1 MTNISQV
8 LVGNRK
14 KELFSVLHN
23 SLSSQLQL
31 CSTSAS
37 FWASCRKS
45 SLYVGCCSYH
55 SRGERGQE
63 VTHFCSYFIS
73 LNNHI
78 ANLLSMRQRSINPS
92 QFRAA
97 NVLNNSPLSLLMTI
111 GVQLGI
117 ETEDLEM
124 NTSSFMNFIRDFLRV
139 RTVFEGLLD
148 ILD

>member
-1 MTNISQV
+1 MFIIKSASA
-8 LVGNRK
+8 L
-14 KELFSVLHN
+14 LH
-23 SLSSQLQL
+23 
-31 CSTSAS
+31 TSAS

-45 SLYVGCCSYH
+45 TLYVGYCSYH
-55 SRGERGQE
+55 SRGKRGQE
-63 VTHFCSYFIS
+63 VTCFCSYFIS
-73 LNNHI
+73 PNNHI

-139 RTVFEGLLD
+139 RTVFEGLMD